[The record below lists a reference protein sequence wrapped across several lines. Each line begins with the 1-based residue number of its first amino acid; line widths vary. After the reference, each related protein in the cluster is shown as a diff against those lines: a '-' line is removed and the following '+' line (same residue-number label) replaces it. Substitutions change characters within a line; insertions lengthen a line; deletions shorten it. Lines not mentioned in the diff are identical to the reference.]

1 MTHNVNGLGDF
12 KTRKRY
18 FNFLLKLK
26 KDIILLQ
33 ETHSIEKDE
42 IIWRNQTRANII
54 LNHGTSSSR
63 GVCIIMRKSPDLKLI
78 DSVKDNTGRL
88 LLLKVEVFK
97 TMFIIGNVYAPNN
110 EKDQVE
116 FFDNVYSTLLD
127 FNDEGHPC
135 MIGGGIL
142 T

>member
-1 MTHNVNGLGDF
+1 
-12 KTRKRY
+12 
-18 FNFLLKLK
+18 
-26 KDIILLQ
+26 
-33 ETHSIEKDE
+33 
-42 IIWRNQTRANII
+42 
-54 LNHGTSSSR
+54 
-63 GVCIIMRKSPDLKLI
+63 MRKSPDFKLI

-110 EKDQVE
+110 ETDQVE

-135 MIGGGIL
+135 MIGGDFNLIQDLDLDREGGTMKQLISGHVRS
-142 T
+142 

>member
-33 ETHSIEKDE
+33 ETHSIENDE

-54 LNHGTSSSR
+54 FS
-63 GVCIIMRKSPDLKLI
+63 
-78 DSVKDNTGRL
+78 
-88 LLLKVEVFK
+88 
-97 TMFIIGNVYAPNN
+97 TMEHP
-110 EKDQVE
+110 QVE
-116 FFDNVYSTLLD
+116 ESALY
-127 FNDEGHPC
+127 
-135 MIGGGIL
+135 
-142 T
+142 

>member
-1 MTHNVNGLGDF
+1 
-12 KTRKRY
+12 
-18 FNFLLKLK
+18 
-26 KDIILLQ
+26 
-33 ETHSIEKDE
+33 
-42 IIWRNQTRANII
+42 
-54 LNHGTSSSR
+54 
-63 GVCIIMRKSPDLKLI
+63 MRKTPELKLI

-135 MIGGGIL
+135 MHRGKAVQ
-142 T
+142 